1 MAGLIEPRPHDLLRL
16 ADPVYVVPWD
26 APPWVTTALCESPWV
41 VVRRGMAA
49 EGWVAVG
56 VRGKARAHRFA
67 MDVPDT
73 MVTEVLAPEDLSMRI
88 EALEP
93 TLPAGRALRAA
104 SALLDRTAVPWGPTG
119 SVGFELASNVRT
131 VTAGSDLDLLLRPGR
146 LPTRAWLKHLH
157 VALRRLPAR
166 VDCQIETA
174 DGAVALGEVI
184 SAAREVLVRTP
195 TGPRLIPAP
204 WPAAA

>member
-1 MAGLIEPRPHDLLRL
+1 MAGLMEPRPHDLLRL
-16 ADPVYVVPWD
+16 ADPLDIVPTD
-26 APPWVTTALCESPWV
+26 APPWVAIALRESPWV

-49 EGWVAVG
+49 QGWVAVG

-67 MDVPDT
+67 MDIPDT
-73 MVTEVLAPEDLSMRI
+73 VVTEVLAPEDLSMRI
-88 EALEP
+88 EAFEP

-146 LPTRAWLKHLH
+146 LPPRAWLKHLH

-174 DGAVALGEVI
+174 DGALALGEVV
-184 SAAREVLVRTP
+184 SPTREVLVRTP